1 VIFPP
6 LFLDVHDPRD
16 QDKITYPLPSLSFI
30 AILIFLCRLKARR
43 QVKYRLHTPAARA
56 TFHSLFGVD
65 RIPHG
70 DTLNNTF
77 ACLKPQQLQEVICR
91 INEILIRKKF
101 HALSRI
107 LGEYYLI
114 AIDGSGVFTYSKPH
128 CPHCLTRKQDKRIQY
143 YHPVVEAKLITPDGF
158 AFSLMTEFI
167 ENIAEGQSVQD
178 CELKAFYRLAKR
190 LKKRFPRLPILLTL
204 DGLYAGGPTFSLCNR
219 YGWKYMIVLKDK
231 DLKSVNEEFHSLR
244 HLQVDNR
251 VTRITGRQREVTQHF
266 QWVSDIAYTD
276 SRGKE
281 HTLNVLECLE
291 RKRKKEGEECQKK
304 FKWITNLT
312 ITHKEVAHLAQEG
325 GRNRWKVENEG
336 FNIQKNGGYELEHA
350 YTTNRTSAKI
360 FYFFLQIAH
369 IIAQL
374 MEKGDLIKK
383 CLIRPLGSNRNI
395 AFRILEAWR
404 NVILTEKY
412 MKNLRSLKLQI
423 RFRGS

>member
-1 VIFPP
+1 MIFPP
-6 LFLDVHDPRD
+6 LFSHIHDPRE
-16 QDKITYPLPSLSFI
+16 QAKITYSLPSLSFI

-43 QVKYRLHTPAARA
+43 QVKYRLHTTAAQA
-56 TFHSLFGVD
+56 TFDSLFGIN

-77 ACLKPQQLQEVICR
+77 ASLKPQQLQETICR
-91 INEILIRKKF
+91 MNETLLRKKI
-101 HALSRI
+101 LSPSRI
-107 LGEYYLI
+107 LGTYYLVG
-114 AIDGSGVFTYSKPH
+114 IDGSGVFTYTSQH
-128 CPHCLTRKQDKRIQY
+128 CPHCLTRKQGNHLQY

-167 ENIAEGQSVQD
+167 ENISAGQSVQD

-204 DGLYAGGPTFSLCNR
+204 DGLYAGGPTFSLCRR

-231 DLKSVNEEFHSLR
+231 DLKTVNEEFNALR
-244 HLQVDNR
+244 HLQTDNR
-251 VTRITGRQREVTQHF
+251 FTWKTGPRNAVKQSF
-266 QWVSDIAYTD
+266 QWVTDIDYSD
-276 SRGKE
+276 SVGKE

-291 RKRKKEGEECQKK
+291 RKQNKKGEEQCKK

-312 ITHKEVAHLAQEG
+312 ITKKQVAHIAQEG
-325 GRNRWKVENEG
+325 GRNRWKLENEG
-336 FNIQKNGGYELEHA
+336 FNVQKNGGYELEHA
-350 YTTNRTSAKI
+350 YTTNPTSAKI

-383 CLIRPLGSNRNI
+383 CLATPIGSNRNI

-404 NVILTEKY
+404 NVILTDNY
-412 MKNLRSLKLQI
+412 IKNFRSLKLQI